1 MTFLRNRENTETL
14 AQDAFSLEGLMFH
27 ERVKLKYKYMYKEC
41 IYMYCIVDLTVLFFI
56 IYLYY
61 DLMNDSR
68 KKDN

>member
-1 MTFLRNRENTETL
+1 
-14 AQDAFSLEGLMFH
+14 MFH

-41 IYMYCIVDLTVLFFI
+41 IYMYCIVDITVLFFI